1 MELKHR
7 NAGKNDIC
15 TTINEIEAPLKPSEP
30 CDILGS
36 ALKKKKAGSQVFEKL
51 NNILKNTNRFN

>member
-36 ALKKKKAGSQVFEKL
+36 ALKRKKGRESSFWKAKQHIKKHKQ
-51 NNILKNTNRFN
+51 I

>member
-7 NAGKNDIC
+7 NAGKNDIR

-30 CDILGS
+30 CDILES
-36 ALKKKKAGSQVFEKL
+36 AVKRKKGRESSF
-51 NNILKNTNRFN
+51 